1 MDLRA
6 YYEKIGKIEALID
19 TVFAVVIS
27 RAMPDGGRAGVKT
40 ELPRGIA
47 ARLIA
52 DGKADLASPEDT
64 EQFRAETEAKWKE
77 TQLHVAD
84 RRKS

>member
-6 YYEKIGKIEALID
+6 YYEKIGKIEASID

-27 RAMPDGGRAGVKT
+27 RAMPDGGRGGVKT

-52 DGKADLASPEDT
+52 DGKADLASPE
-64 EQFRAETEAKWKE
+64 ETAQHKAQAEAKWKE
-77 TQLHVAD
+77 AQLNVAN
-84 RRKS
+84 RR

>member
-6 YYEKIGKIEALID
+6 YYEKIRKIEASID
-19 TVFAVVIS
+19 AIFAVVIS
-27 RAMPDGGRAGVKT
+27 RATPDGGRVGIKT
-40 ELPRGIA
+40 ELPRAIA

-52 DGKADLASPEDT
+52 DGKADLASSEDAGR
-64 EQFRAETEAKWKE
+64 FREETEAKWRE

-84 RRKS
+84 RR